1 LTVKSVNMA
10 IEEEARA
17 FQLTLTKPPGA
28 LGRLEDI
35 ACWFAA
41 RQGKVLPDTLKPHIA
56 VFAGDHG
63 VCVEGISAFP
73 SVVTGEMVK
82 NFARGGAAINVL
94 ARQCDASL
102 SVVNVGVMSDL
113 SDIAGVSHQNVK
125 HGTANLLHE
134 SAMSNAECEAAIRVG
149 KAEAKAAIDTG
160 ANLLIAGDMGIG
172 NTTASACLIC
182 RFTGAS
188 PEQVVGFGT
197 GIDENAHQLKI
208 DVVKTA
214 LMRIKNYSDAEVLQQ
229 VGGLEIAAMAGF
241 YLQAAESGI
250 PVVIDGFIASA
261 AALAASA
268 IEEGVKRWML
278 ASHVSKEHGHA
289 MALDSLGLSALINF
303 EMRLGEGSG
312 AALVVPLLQS
322 AIALHREMA
331 TFESAGISGKDET
344 VEMTESK

>member
-1 LTVKSVNMA
+1 MTIATIDRNA
-10 IEEEARA
+10 EQQARVR
-17 FQLTLTKPPGA
+17 QDQLTKPRGA

-41 RQGKVLPDTLKPHIA
+41 RQGRVNPEPLRPHIA

-63 VCVEGISAFP
+63 VCEAGVSAYP

-94 ARQCDASL
+94 ARRCDAAL
-102 SVVNVGVMSDL
+102 SVIDVGVLSDL
-113 SDIAGVSHQNVK
+113 ADIDDIVHANVR

-134 SAMSNAECEAAIRVG
+134 AAMTADECAAAIAVG
-149 KAEAKAAIDTG
+149 RAAARRGIDAG

-182 RFTGAS
+182 RLAGAA
-188 PEQVVGFGT
+188 PDQVVGFGT
-197 GIDENAHQLKI
+197 GIDDAARALKI
-208 DVVKTA
+208 DIVSRA
-214 LMRIKNYSDAEVLQQ
+214 LERVSAQPDALLLQE

-241 YLQAAESGI
+241 YLQAAKSGT
-250 PVVIDGFIASA
+250 PVLIDGFIAAA
-261 AALAASA
+261 AALAVCV
-268 IEEGVKRWML
+268 IEPDARHWML
-278 ASHVSKEHGHA
+278 ASHVSHEHGHA
-289 MALDSLGLSALINF
+289 LALEALGLSALIDF

-322 AIALHREMA
+322 AIALHNEMA
-331 TFESAGISGKDET
+331 TFESAGVTDKDE
-344 VEMTESK
+344 